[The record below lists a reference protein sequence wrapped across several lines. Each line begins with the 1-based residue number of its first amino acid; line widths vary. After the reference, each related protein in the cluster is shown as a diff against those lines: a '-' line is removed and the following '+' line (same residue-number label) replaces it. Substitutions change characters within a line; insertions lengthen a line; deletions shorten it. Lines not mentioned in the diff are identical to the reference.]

1 MASEL
6 LEAVRGELEAY
17 RRELLLLSEYER
29 RLAAAEAL
37 VATDSSSAGS
47 TKGGEAD
54 LDRKAPDRR

>member
-29 RLAAAEAL
+29 WLAAAEAL
-37 VATDSSSAGS
+37 AATDSANAGS
-47 TKGGEAD
+47 TKGGEGD
-54 LDRKAPDRR
+54 LDHEAPDRG